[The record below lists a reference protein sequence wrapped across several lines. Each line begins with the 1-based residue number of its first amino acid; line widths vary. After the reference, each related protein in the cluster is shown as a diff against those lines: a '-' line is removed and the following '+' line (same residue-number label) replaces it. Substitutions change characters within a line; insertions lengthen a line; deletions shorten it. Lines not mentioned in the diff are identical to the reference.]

1 MDEAND
7 LLDDTVKVD
16 IQGYDIDGDI
26 VKAARANAQSAG
38 VDHMIHFQQRPVN
51 ALSHPKKYG
60 FIISNPPYGERIEE
74 KKNLPALYTEIGE
87 RFCSIG
93 CLSMYLITSYED
105 AEKYIGRKADK
116 NRKIYNGMLK
126 TYFYQSWVPD
136 RQNAVRRTETLIKK
150 RIKMQ
155 LKKSRFHVCGNGFC
169 LEYCAQSFLQAAVRC
184 KMGKCLFLQK

>member
-60 FIISNPPYGERIEE
+60 FIISNPPYGERMF
-74 KKNLPALYTEIGE
+74 KKSEAERLYREMRTAFDALSGWRKSIITAYPEFE
-87 RFCSIG
+87 RVYG
-93 CLSMYLITSYED
+93 RR
-105 AEKYIGRKADK
+105 AEKRRKLS
-116 NRKIYNGMLK
+116 NGGMPCTLYQ
-126 TYFYQSWVPD
+126 YF
-136 RQNAVRRTETLIKK
+136 R
-150 RIKMQ
+150 
-155 LKKSRFHVCGNGFC
+155 
-169 LEYCAQSFLQAAVRC
+169 
-184 KMGKCLFLQK
+184 